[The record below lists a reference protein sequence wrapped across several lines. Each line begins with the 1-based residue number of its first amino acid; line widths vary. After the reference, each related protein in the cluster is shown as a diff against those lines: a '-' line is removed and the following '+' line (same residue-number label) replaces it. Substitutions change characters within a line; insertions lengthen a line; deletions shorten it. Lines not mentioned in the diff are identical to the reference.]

1 MSNKIRYKDFLEKES
16 SFIRAP
22 FNPELEFYTAVK
34 MGDTRKVEQLT
45 EKPFIL
51 KEGLGILSEN
61 TLRHFQY
68 HFVVTAALL
77 ARYCIQG
84 GMEVSASYTL
94 SDYYIQKADR
104 CTTPD
109 ALSDLHRFMC
119 LDYTRRM
126 KNLHKNAICSKP
138 IASCIDYIYDNL
150 HTRIKVQTLAELTGL
165 TPSYLSKLFKK
176 ETGISIS
183 EYVQCKKIETAQ
195 NMLSFSDYTVSQ
207 IASTLAFP
215 SQSYFTEIFH
225 KKTGMTPLAYRAK
238 NFRNTDFS

>member
-1 MSNKIRYKDFLEKES
+1 MPNKIRYKEFIERES
-16 SFIRAP
+16 GLLRAP

-34 MGDTRKVEQLT
+34 MGDIKKVEQLT
-45 EKPFIL
+45 EEPFTL
-51 KEGLGILSEN
+51 KEGLGTLSEN
-61 TLRHFQY
+61 PLRHFQY

-94 SDYYIQKADR
+94 SDYYIQKADQ
-104 CTTPD
+104 CTSLD
-109 ALSDLHRFMC
+109 DLSDLHCFMC
-119 LDYTRRM
+119 RDYTRRM
-126 KNLHKNAICSKP
+126 KNLHKKAICSKP

-183 EYVQCKKIETAQ
+183 EYVQAKKIETAQ
-195 NMLSFSDYTVSQ
+195 NMLCFSDYSASQ

-225 KKTGMTPLAYRAK
+225 KRTGMTPLTYRAK